1 VNHYLFYIGQNYS
14 FEILRPLQQEIRQ
27 RNGKVAWF
35 IEGSE
40 VDSSKFHAD
49 EVLLSTVQEV
59 INFDPIA
66 VFVPGNTV
74 PRFIPGLKVQVF
86 HGFEWKKKGHYKIRD
101 CFDLYCTQGPQ
112 FTEEFNKIRAISKN
126 KHYEIKETGW
136 PKIDVLFNA
145 IAYQWPS
152 KRQVPT
158 LLYAPTFSPAFTSA
172 PDLYDEI
179 KRLAKETK
187 WQWLIKFH
195 PKMPLE
201 WIEKFSELSSDNIHI
216 VDIESLAS
224 VLQAADVIISDTS
237 SIITE
242 FALLNRPVVTY
253 RNSVPENHLIDIQQA
268 HDLEKAI
275 EQALTLS
282 DEQMQKIQDN
292 VAKLHPYRDG
302 RSSARLLD
310 ASLELIAKGL
320 SHLDRK
326 PTNFIREFKMR
337 MKLSYWGF

>member
-1 VNHYLFYIGQNYS
+1 MNHYLFYIGQNYS
-14 FEILRPLQQEIRQ
+14 FEILRPLQQEIRR
-27 RNGKVAWF
+27 RNGKVVWYM
-35 IEGSE
+35 EGSE

-49 EVLLSTVQEV
+49 ERVLSSVQE
-59 INFDPIA
+59 IIDFAPIA

-74 PRFIPGLKVQVF
+74 PRFIPGLKVQIF
-86 HGFEWKKKGHYKIRD
+86 HGFEWKKKGHYRIRD
-101 CFDLYCTQGPQ
+101 CFDLYCTQGPL
-112 FTEEFNKIRAISKN
+112 FTEEFNKIREINNN

-136 PKIDVLFNA
+136 PKIDTLFNA
-145 IAYQWPS
+145 PAYQWS
-152 KRQVPT
+152 TKKQVPT

-172 PDLYDEI
+172 PDLFDEI

-201 WIEKFSELSSDNIHI
+201 WIEKFSELTSNNIHI
-216 VDIESLAS
+216 VDVESLAS

-242 FALLNRPVVTY
+242 FALLNRPIVTY
-253 RNSVPENHLIDIQQA
+253 KNSVPEPHLIDIQQTQQ
-268 HDLEKAI
+268 LEKAI
-275 EQALTLS
+275 EEALAPSNEL
-282 DEQMQKIQDN
+282 MLKIQQN
-292 VAKLHPYRDG
+292 VARLHPYRDG
-302 RSSARLLD
+302 LSSARVLD
-310 ASLELIAKGL
+310 ATLELNAKGL

-337 MKLSYWGF
+337 MKLSHWRF

>member
-1 VNHYLFYIGQNYS
+1 MNHYLFYIGQNYS
-14 FEILRPLQQEIRQ
+14 FEILRPLQQEIRR
-27 RNGKVAWF
+27 RNGKVVWYM
-35 IEGSE
+35 EGSE

-49 EVLLSTVQEV
+49 ERVLSSVQE
-59 INFDPIA
+59 IIDFAPIA

-74 PRFIPGLKVQVF
+74 PRFIPGLKVQIF
-86 HGFEWKKKGHYKIRD
+86 HGFEWKKKGHYRIRD
-101 CFDLYCTQGPQ
+101 CFDLYCTQGPL
-112 FTEEFNKIRAISKN
+112 FTEEFNKIREINKN

-136 PKIDVLFNA
+136 PKIDTLFNA
-145 IAYQWPS
+145 PAYQWS
-152 KRQVPT
+152 TKKQVPT

-172 PDLYDEI
+172 PDLFDEI

-201 WIEKFSELSSDNIHI
+201 WIEKFSELTSNNIHI
-216 VDIESLAS
+216 VDVESLAS

-242 FALLNRPVVTY
+242 FALLNRPIVTY
-253 RNSVPENHLIDIQQA
+253 KNSVPEPHLIDIQQTQQ
-268 HDLEKAI
+268 LEKAI
-275 EQALTLS
+275 EEALAPSNEL
-282 DEQMQKIQDN
+282 MLKIQQN
-292 VAKLHPYRDG
+292 VARLNPYRDG
-302 RSSARLLD
+302 LSSARVLD
-310 ASLELIAKGL
+310 ATLELNAKGL

-337 MKLSYWGF
+337 MKLSHWRF

>member
-14 FEILRPLQQEIRQ
+14 FEILRPLQQEIRN
-27 RNGKVAWF
+27 RNGKVSWY

-40 VDSSKFHAD
+40 VDRNKFHAD
-49 EVLLSTVQEV
+49 ERVLSSVQEIIDFAPV
-59 INFDPIA
+59 A

-74 PRFIPGLKVQVF
+74 PRFIPGLKVQIF
-86 HGFEWKKKGHYKIRD
+86 HGFEWKKKGHYRIRD
-101 CFDLYCTQGPQ
+101 CFDLYCTQGPL
-112 FTEEFNKIRAISKN
+112 FTEEFNKIREINKN

-136 PKIDVLFNA
+136 PKIDTLFNA
-145 IAYQWPS
+145 PAYKWSTKKQL
-152 KRQVPT
+152 PT

-172 PDLYDEI
+172 PDLYNEI
-179 KRLAKETK
+179 KRLAKENK

-195 PKMPLE
+195 PKMPSE
-201 WIEKFSELSSDNIHI
+201 WIEKFSELTSDNIHI

-242 FALLNRPVVTY
+242 FALLNRPIVTY
-253 RNSVPENHLIDIQQA
+253 RNSVPEPHLIDIQQA
-268 HDLEKAI
+268 LELEKAI
-275 EQALTLS
+275 EEALAPS
-282 DEQMQKIQDN
+282 NERMQKIQQN
-292 VAKLHPYRDG
+292 VARLHPYRDG
-302 RSSARLLD
+302 LSSARLLD
-310 ASLELIAKGL
+310 ATLELSAKGL

-337 MKLSYWGF
+337 MKLSHWRL